1 MLLQWSPESTNVP
14 KKAPSLLG
22 EQKIPPPGRRWLAKP
37 TVRANSLSYRLGG
50 GENQQPMQLLRQNSL
65 VVKAVM
71 FFHYEQPFS
80 CVEAACHTTGSD

>member
-1 MLLQWSPESTNVP
+1 MAGKTYSKGKFSFLQI
-14 KKAPSLLG
+14 G
-22 EQKIPPPGRRWLAKP
+22 
-37 TVRANSLSYRLGG
+37 GG